1 MVTIIK
7 RSGLSK
13 LTVVGYWG
21 GHERTGEGII
31 LALEGEGTGV
41 LEGWGGCEVW
51 SAGGAACVRRVGG
64 SAPMHNFARKF
75 RICN

>member
-13 LTVVGYWG
+13 LAVVGYWG

-31 LALEGEGTGV
+31 LAGEGEGTGV
-41 LEGWGGCEVW
+41 LEGWGGCEVRE
-51 SAGGAACVRRVGG
+51 GGR
-64 SAPMHNFARKF
+64 HQFL
-75 RICN
+75 